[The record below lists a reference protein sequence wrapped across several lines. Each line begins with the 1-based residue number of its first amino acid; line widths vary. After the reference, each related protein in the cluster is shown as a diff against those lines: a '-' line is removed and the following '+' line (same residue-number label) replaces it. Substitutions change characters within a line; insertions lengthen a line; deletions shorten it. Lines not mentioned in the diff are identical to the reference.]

1 VAPLADEGEIA
12 MLALR
17 WTDADEI
24 GYRLQ
29 EAYPQRDPMTVRFTE
44 LREMVL
50 SLEHFGDD
58 PDAVSEGILEAI
70 QMAWLEYYQQ

>member
-1 VAPLADEGEIA
+1 
-12 MLALR
+12 MLALK

-29 EAYPQRDPMTVRFTE
+29 EAYPDRDPMTVRFTE

-50 SLEHFGDD
+50 SLEDFGDD
-58 PDAVSEGILEAI
+58 PGGVSEGALEAI
-70 QMAWLEYYQQ
+70 QMAWLEHFRQ